1 MRSFIFMCSGE
12 VAMKV
17 WMRLRGA
24 GCSASAA
31 RPISRSLAR
40 ESEQMVDSL
49 MAAEMARIASKS
61 PGEAAAKPASM
72 TSTRMRSSW
81 RAMRTF
87 SSLVI
92 DAPGDCSPSRKV
104 VSKMIRRFEFVMA
117 TPIEQ

>member
-12 VAMKV
+12 VAMNV

-24 GCSASAA
+24 GSSASAA
-31 RPISRSLAR
+31 RAMSRSLAR
-40 ESEQMVDSL
+40 DSEHTVDSL
-49 MAAEMARIASKS
+49 MTEAMARIASKS
-61 PGEAAAKPASM
+61 PGEAAAKPASI

-104 VSKMIRRFEFVMA
+104 VSKMIRRWEFVMA
-117 TPIEQ
+117 GSIH